1 MAEKIVIV
9 DDEKEIAD
17 VVELYLK
24 NEDYEVHK
32 FYNGKDTLAFLEK
45 EEPDLAILDGLKQQG
60 CNGRVTDMHNKLVAY
75 AVDQ

>member
-9 DDEKEIAD
+9 DEEKEIAD

-45 EEPDLAILDGLKQQG
+45 EEPDLAILDVMLP
-60 CNGRVTDMHNKLVAY
+60 DMTVSPFSRRSVKRTSFR
-75 AVDQ
+75 

>member
-45 EEPDLAILDGLKQQG
+45 EEFSRRSVK
-60 CNGRVTDMHNKLVAY
+60 RTSFR
-75 AVDQ
+75 

>member
-32 FYNGKDTLAFLEK
+32 FYNGKDTLAFWK
-45 EEPDLAILDGLKQQG
+45 KKSRIWPFS
-60 CNGRVTDMHNKLVAY
+60 T
-75 AVDQ
+75 

>member
-45 EEPDLAILDGLKQQG
+45 RRTGSGHSRRDAPG
-60 CNGRVTDMHNKLVAY
+60 H
-75 AVDQ
+75 